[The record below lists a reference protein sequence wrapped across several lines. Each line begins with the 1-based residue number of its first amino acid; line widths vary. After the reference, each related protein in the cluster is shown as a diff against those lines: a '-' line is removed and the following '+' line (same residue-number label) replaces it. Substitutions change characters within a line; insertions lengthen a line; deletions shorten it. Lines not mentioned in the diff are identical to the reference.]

1 MAVGRH
7 LPHDFLHACNMYA
20 AFAWHSPAAA
30 PASHS
35 RGKRVVTIPS
45 GRQCRAH
52 GAGGAG
58 RSVQFGQSA
67 LSSAHSA
74 RDDAKTR
81 LLSRKSRS
89 GTMSWSSIATST
101 CTVDGRR
108 LWAPQVNSSRQS
120 GGRHRTR
127 RALIKAQLYNCLC
140 VDCCDSTWYPSRP
153 RAPAHQRQHPPSLA
167 SCPVCLPNAVSQPR
181 HRPPAHSRCSHA
193 SYLEKTGRHQTE
205 HKTAKPVGRPDA
217 PASRAA
223 SARDLVECEVSQ
235 ISSERSRVNR
245 CR

>member
-120 GGRHRTR
+120 GGRPRTCTGNQGTT
-127 RALIKAQLYNCLC
+127 LQL
-140 VDCCDSTWYPSRP
+140 
-153 RAPAHQRQHPPSLA
+153 
-167 SCPVCLPNAVSQPR
+167 PVCGLLRFDVVPLAPSG
-181 HRPPAHSRCSHA
+181 ACS
-193 SYLEKTGRHQTE
+193 
-205 HKTAKPVGRPDA
+205 
-217 PASRAA
+217 PASAPPL
-223 SARDLVECEVSQ
+223 ARITSRLPPERRLPTPTP
-235 ISSERSRVNR
+235 SSGSLTLLAR
-245 CR
+245 